1 MGMSS
6 KPPRRPM
13 EQTPQMYSGMR
24 SSGDY
29 PAAYSPWTGKEST
42 AAASP
47 VMQNDSEIVDEF
59 IVTTEMQPG
68 GLLHPDTMIP
78 IVTDDG
84 NHEGGESVRPRGLA
98 MRVYWHFSTG
108 FCNHYT

>member
-13 EQTPQMYSGMR
+13 EQKPQVYSGMR
-24 SSGDY
+24 SS
-29 PAAYSPWTGKEST
+29 WTGTET
-42 AAASP
+42 AAASS

-59 IVTTEMQPG
+59 IVTTEMQPE

-84 NHEGGESVRPRGLA
+84 NHE
-98 MRVYWHFSTG
+98 
-108 FCNHYT
+108 